1 MNISHNNKISHIK
14 KHSCVLYNNS
24 INKIHL
30 KIKQRFLEQTYS
42 STLENENNN
51 YENIYMPLHTSIS
64 NNKKSLEKTK
74 TLLFSRPYIK
84 QLSRYSFLALKNK
97 NYNNNNNN
105 NNYKRSENRTKSSE
119 RKKSG
124 VNPDKDD
131 KKNIY
136 FNLIKT
142 YYDENGIKLKP
153 KEIEINPI
161 NNEIDYPK
169 IIKAKKKKKEIS
181 MDKIDKG
188 NTLNFEK
195 RNKTMNNNCNIYF
208 AEIDHNEK
216 QKNFTI
222 NKLITHKKIIKRGK
236 NNKLN
241 LHQNINN
248 TNYKQQSTISPV
260 ELMNNGKIK
269 YVLTSPN
276 KSEKYFN
283 KFFHHKYK
291 SSNTIVNK
299 EENNS
304 IINTEKNT
312 LINNTLEDSN
322 INNDTLYKYK
332 NYSINI
338 NNIPFSNRKESEEKN
353 KFDIMNYFNKR
364 ISNHK
369 RTPTFNIKGPQ
380 LIEGLNSFN
389 SSNIMNTQIYSNVN
403 NGSNL
408 IFHKKKISDS
418 FDEIKIIKKQLD
430 QRNKIMENNL
440 CPYPYDSISNR
451 NGQLHSPKF
460 CLNSGIKHN
469 HTTLSFHN
477 SKDDVNDN
485 KNKKLKISPKS
496 LEKYFNPNQI
506 NNNDISYKT
515 HYYKPPSEIEVID
528 INNITFK
535 KPFKTKKNNKT
546 VENNSVNVNFGKEN
560 CDTDINSKNKKN
572 VILSSYTNKINKKN
586 EKLIGRNIS
595 YNFGKQKLSSS
606 SVSNNNKIL
615 NKNSLNTINSMN
627 IKYMKNIFKQ
637 NPYSFSNEKLNT
649 SRSNMIENRSFITP
663 YYARIYNYQNDK
675 NKSKNIEQEKMKKY
689 IIQRYERK
697 VKKYNFDTSYSNTK
711 NNIILSPTNKKSST
725 THKIAITE
733 PSVLSSG
740 NEMKIKKLNMN
751 KLSIDIKNEYR
762 KLLIEKEKKGN
773 KRTYILKRKSK
784 NGSIKVKNK
793 CEVKNKLGIKKGK

>member
-14 KHSCVLYNNS
+14 KHSCVLYNNN

-51 YENIYMPLHTSIS
+51 YENIYMPLYTSIS

-74 TLLFSRPYIK
+74 TSLFSRPYIK
-84 QLSRYSFLALKNK
+84 QLSRYSFLTLKNK
-97 NYNNNNNN
+97 NDNNNNN

-124 VNPDKDD
+124 FNPDKDD

-222 NKLITHKKIIKRGK
+222 NKLITHKRIIKRGK

-248 TNYKQQSTISPV
+248 TNYKQQLTISPV
-260 ELMNNGKIK
+260 EFMSNGKIK
-269 YVLTSPN
+269 YMLTSPN

-283 KFFHHKYK
+283 KFFYHKYK

-304 IINTEKNT
+304 IINTQKNT

-322 INNDTLYKYK
+322 INNDTLYQYK

-338 NNIPFSNRKESEEKN
+338 NNIPFSNSKESEEKN

-369 RTPTFNIKGPQ
+369 RTPTFNIKGPK
-380 LIEGLNSFN
+380 LFEGLNSFN

-430 QRNKIMENNL
+430 QRNKIMKNNP
-440 CPYPYDSISNR
+440 CQYPYDSISKR

-460 CLNSGIKHN
+460 CLNNGIKQN

-477 SKDDVNDN
+477 STDDVIDI

-546 VENNSVNVNFGKEN
+546 VENNSLNVNVGKEN
-560 CDTDINSKNKKN
+560 CDTDINTNSKNKKN
-572 VILSSYTNKINKKN
+572 VILSSYKNKINKKN
-586 EKLIGRNIS
+586 EKLMGRNIS
-595 YNFGKQKLSSS
+595 YNFDKQKQSSS
-606 SVSNNNKIL
+606 SVANYNKFL

-627 IKYMKNIFKQ
+627 IKYMKNRFKQ

-663 YYARIYNYQNDK
+663 YYARIYNYKNDK
-675 NKSKNIEQEKMKKY
+675 NISKNIEQEKMKKF

-697 VKKYNFDTSYSNTK
+697 VKKYNFYTSNIK

-725 THKIAITE
+725 THKISITE

-762 KLLIEKEKKGN
+762 KLLIEKDKKGN

>member
-1 MNISHNNKISHIK
+1 MNISHNNKINHIK

-30 KIKQRFLEQTYS
+30 KMNQRFLEKTYS

-51 YENIYMPLHTSIS
+51 YENIYMPLYTSIS

-74 TLLFSRPYIK
+74 TSLFSRPYIK
-84 QLSRYSFLALKNK
+84 QLSRYSFLTLKNK
-97 NYNNNNNN
+97 NDSNNNN

-119 RKKSG
+119 REKSG

-161 NNEIDYPK
+161 NNGIDYPK

-236 NNKLN
+236 NNRLN
-241 LHQNINN
+241 LHHNINN
-248 TNYKQQSTISPV
+248 TNYKQQLTISPV
-260 ELMNNGKIK
+260 DLMNNGKIK
-269 YVLTSPN
+269 YMLTSPN

-291 SSNTIVNK
+291 SSNSIVKK

-304 IINTEKNT
+304 IINTQKNT
-312 LINNTLEDSN
+312 LINNTLENNN
-322 INNDTLYKYK
+322 INDDTLYKYN
-332 NYSINI
+332 NYSITI
-338 NNIPFSNRKESEEKN
+338 NNIPLSNSKESEEKN
-353 KFDIMNYFNKR
+353 KFDIKNYFNNR
-364 ISNHK
+364 IPNHK

-380 LIEGLNSFN
+380 FFEGLNSFN
-389 SSNIMNTQIYSNVN
+389 SSNIISTQIYSNVN

-418 FDEIKIIKKQLD
+418 FDEKKKKKKQLD

-440 CPYPYDSISNR
+440 CPYPYNSISNR

-460 CLNSGIKHN
+460 CLKSGIKHN
-469 HTTLSFHN
+469 HTTFSFHN
-477 SKDDVNDN
+477 STNDVNGI
-485 KNKKLKISPKS
+485 KNKKIKISPKS

-546 VENNSVNVNFGKEN
+546 FENNSVNVNVGKEN
-560 CDTDINSKNKKN
+560 YDNDKNSNNKKN
-572 VILSSYTNKINKKN
+572 VILSYKNEINKKN
-586 EKLIGRNIS
+586 EKLMGRNIS
-595 YNFGKQKLSSS
+595 YNFNKQKQSSS
-606 SVSNNNKIL
+606 SVTNYNKIL
-615 NKNSLNTINSMN
+615 NKNSLNTIYSMN
-627 IKYMKNIFKQ
+627 IKYMKNRFKQ
-637 NPYSFSNEKLNT
+637 NPYSFSNEKLNI
-649 SRSNMIENRSFITP
+649 SKSNMIENRSFITP

-711 NNIILSPTNKKSST
+711 NNIILSPTDKKSST
-725 THKIAITE
+725 THKISITE

-740 NEMKIKKLNMN
+740 NEMKLKKLNMN

-762 KLLIEKEKKGN
+762 KLLIEKDKKGN

-784 NGSIKVKNK
+784 NGSIKVKK
-793 CEVKNKLGIKKGK
+793 KSEVKNKLGIKKGK

>member
-1 MNISHNNKISHIK
+1 MNISHNNKINHIK

-30 KIKQRFLEQTYS
+30 KIKQKFLEQTYC

-51 YENIYMPLHTSIS
+51 YENIYMPLNTSIL

-74 TLLFSRPYIK
+74 TSLFSRPYIK
-84 QLSRYSFLALKNK
+84 QLSRYSFLTLKNK
-97 NYNNNNNN
+97 NDNNNN

-119 RKKSG
+119 RKKNG
-124 VNPDKDD
+124 VNLDKDD

-153 KEIEINPI
+153 KEIQIYPI
-161 NNEIDYPK
+161 NNGIDYPK

-181 MDKIDKG
+181 MDKNDKG

-208 AEIDHNEK
+208 AELEHNEK
-216 QKNFTI
+216 QKNLTI

-241 LHQNINN
+241 LHQNNNN
-248 TNYKQQSTISPV
+248 TNYKKQLAISPV

-269 YVLTSPN
+269 YMLTSPN

-283 KFFHHKYK
+283 KFFHLKYK
-291 SSNTIVNK
+291 TSNTITNK

-304 IINTEKNT
+304 ILNTQKNT
-312 LINNTLEDSN
+312 LINNTLDDN
-322 INNDTLYKYK
+322 INNDTLCKYK

-338 NNIPFSNRKESEEKN
+338 NNIPFSNSKESEEKN
-353 KFDIMNYFNKR
+353 KFDLMNYFNKR
-364 ISNHK
+364 ISHHK
-369 RTPTFNIKGPQ
+369 RTPTFNINGNKF
-380 LIEGLNSFN
+380 IKGLNSYN
-389 SSNIMNTQIYSNVN
+389 SSNIMNTQINANVN

-430 QRNKIMENNL
+430 QRKKIMENN
-440 CPYPYDSISNR
+440 PYQYDSISNR
-451 NGQLHSPKF
+451 NVLLHSPKF
-460 CLNSGIKHN
+460 CLNSRIKN
-469 HTTLSFHN
+469 SHTTLSLHN
-477 SKDDVNDN
+477 STNNINDI

-496 LEKYFNPNQI
+496 LEKYFNPNHI

-535 KPFKTKKNNKT
+535 KPFKTKKNNKN
-546 VENNSVNVNFGKEN
+546 VENNSVNVGKEN
-560 CDTDINSKNKKN
+560 YDTNLNSKNKKN
-572 VILSSYTNKINKKN
+572 MILSSCANKINKKN
-586 EKLIGRNIS
+586 EKIMDRNIS
-595 YNFGKQKLSSS
+595 YNFDKQKQLSSS
-606 SVSNNNKIL
+606 ITNYNKSLNN
-615 NKNSLNTINSMN
+615 NSLNTINSMN
-627 IKYMKNIFKQ
+627 IKYMKNRFKQ
-637 NPYSFSNEKLNT
+637 NPYSFSNEKSIT
-649 SRSNMIENRSFITP
+649 SKSNMIENRSFITP

-675 NKSKNIEQEKMKKY
+675 SKAKNIEKEKMKKY

-711 NNIILSPTNKKSST
+711 NKIILSPSDKKSNT
-725 THKIAITE
+725 TLKISITE
-733 PSVLSSG
+733 PSQLSSG
-740 NEMKIKKLNMN
+740 NEMKMKKLNMN

-762 KLLIEKEKKGN
+762 KLLIEKDKKGN
-773 KRTYILKRKSK
+773 KRTYILKRKTK

-793 CEVKNKLGIKKGK
+793 YEVKNKLGIKKRK

>member
-30 KIKQRFLEQTYS
+30 KIKQKFLEQTYS
-42 STLENENNN
+42 STLGNENNN
-51 YENIYMPLHTSIS
+51 YENIYMPLYTSIS

-74 TLLFSRPYIK
+74 TNLFSRPYIK
-84 QLSRYSFLALKNK
+84 QLSRYSFLTLKNK
-97 NYNNNNNN
+97 NDDN
-105 NNYKRSENRTKSSE
+105 NNYKRSENRKKSSE

-124 VNPDKDD
+124 VNLDKDD

-153 KEIEINPI
+153 KETQIYPI
-161 NNEIDYPK
+161 NNGIDYPK

-236 NNKLN
+236 NNRLN
-241 LHQNINN
+241 LHHNINN
-248 TNYKQQSTISPV
+248 TNYKQQLTISPV
-260 ELMNNGKIK
+260 DLMNNGKIK
-269 YVLTSPN
+269 YMLTSPN

-291 SSNTIVNK
+291 SSNTIVKK

-304 IINTEKNT
+304 IINTQKNT
-312 LINNTLEDSN
+312 LINNTLEDNN
-322 INNDTLYKYK
+322 INDDTLYKYN
-332 NYSINI
+332 NYSITI
-338 NNIPFSNRKESEEKN
+338 NNIPLSNSKESEEKN
-353 KFDIMNYFNKR
+353 KFDIKNYFNNR
-364 ISNHK
+364 IPNHK

-380 LIEGLNSFN
+380 FFEGLNSFN
-389 SSNIMNTQIYSNVN
+389 SSNIISTQIYSNVN

-440 CPYPYDSISNR
+440 CPYPYNSISNR

-460 CLNSGIKHN
+460 CLKSGIKHN
-469 HTTLSFHN
+469 HTTFSFHN
-477 SKDDVNDN
+477 STNDVNGI
-485 KNKKLKISPKS
+485 KNKKIKISPKS

-546 VENNSVNVNFGKEN
+546 VENNSVNVNVGKEN
-560 CDTDINSKNKKN
+560 YDNDKNSNNKKN
-572 VILSSYTNKINKKN
+572 VILSYKNEINKKN
-586 EKLIGRNIS
+586 EKLMGRNIS
-595 YNFGKQKLSSS
+595 YNFNKQKQSSS
-606 SVSNNNKIL
+606 SVTNYNKIL
-615 NKNSLNTINSMN
+615 NKNSLNTIYSMN
-627 IKYMKNIFKQ
+627 IKYMKNRFKQ
-637 NPYSFSNEKLNT
+637 NPYSFSNEKLNI
-649 SRSNMIENRSFITP
+649 SKSNMIENRSFITP

-697 VKKYNFDTSYSNTK
+697 VKKYNFDTSYSNAK
-711 NNIILSPTNKKSST
+711 NNIILSPTDKKSST
-725 THKIAITE
+725 THKISITE

-740 NEMKIKKLNMN
+740 NEMKLKKLNMN

-762 KLLIEKEKKGN
+762 KLLIEKDKKGN

-784 NGSIKVKNK
+784 NGSIKVKK
-793 CEVKNKLGIKKGK
+793 KSEVKNKLGIKKGK

>member
-1 MNISHNNKISHIK
+1 
-14 KHSCVLYNNS
+14 
-24 INKIHL
+24 
-30 KIKQRFLEQTYS
+30 
-42 STLENENNN
+42 
-51 YENIYMPLHTSIS
+51 MPLYTSIS

-74 TLLFSRPYIK
+74 TSLFSRPYIK
-84 QLSRYSFLALKNK
+84 QLSRYSFLTLKNK
-97 NYNNNNNN
+97 NDSNNNN

-119 RKKSG
+119 REKSG
-124 VNPDKDD
+124 INPDKDD

-161 NNEIDYPK
+161 NNGIDYPK

-181 MDKIDKG
+181 MDKTYKG

-195 RNKTMNNNCNIYF
+195 RNRTMNNNCNIYF
-208 AEIDHNEK
+208 AELEQNEK

-222 NKLITHKKIIKRGK
+222 NKFITHKKIIKRGK

-241 LHQNINN
+241 LHPNLNN
-248 TNYKQQSTISPV
+248 TNYKQQLTITPV
-260 ELMNNGKIK
+260 EMMSNGRIK
-269 YVLTSPN
+269 YMLTSPN

-283 KFFHHKYK
+283 KFFHQKYK
-291 SSNTIVNK
+291 ASNTIVNK

-304 IINTEKNT
+304 IMNTQKNT
-312 LINNTLEDSN
+312 LINNTLEDN
-322 INNDTLYKYK
+322 NTKNDTLYKYK

-338 NNIPFSNRKESEEKN
+338 NNIPFSNSKESEEKN
-353 KFDIMNYFNKR
+353 KYDIMNYFNKR

-369 RTPTFNIKGPQ
+369 RTPTFNIKGSK
-380 LIEGLNSFN
+380 LIEGLNSYN
-389 SSNIMNTQIYSNVN
+389 SSNIMNTQIYTNVNIN

-430 QRNKIMENNL
+430 QRNKIMENIS
-440 CPYPYDSISNR
+440 YPYDSISNK
-451 NGQLHSPKF
+451 NAQLHSPKF

-469 HTTLSFHN
+469 RTTLSLNN
-477 SKDDVNDN
+477 STNNANDI

-546 VENNSVNVNFGKEN
+546 VENNSVNIGKGSY
-560 CDTDINSKNKKN
+560 DTDINSKNKNKN
-572 VILSSYTNKINKKN
+572 KRNIILSSYANKINKKN
-586 EKLIGRNIS
+586 EKLMSRNIS
-595 YNFGKQKLSSS
+595 YNFGKEKQLSSS
-606 SVSNNNKIL
+606 ISNYNKSL
-615 NKNSLNTINSMN
+615 NKNSVNTINSLN
-627 IKYMKNIFKQ
+627 IKYMKNKFKQ

-649 SRSNMIENRSFITP
+649 SKSNMIENSSFITP

-675 NKSKNIEQEKMKKY
+675 NKSKNIEKEKMKKY

-697 VKKYNFDTSYSNTK
+697 VKKYNFDTSYSNIN
-711 NNIILSPTNKKSST
+711 NNIILSPTNKNNIK
-725 THKIAITE
+725 HKISITE
-733 PSVLSSG
+733 PSKLSSG

-762 KLLIEKEKKGN
+762 KFLIEKEKKGN

>member
-1 MNISHNNKISHIK
+1 MNISHNNKITHIK
-14 KHSCVLYNNS
+14 KHSCVLFNNS
-24 INKIHL
+24 INKDHL
-30 KIKQRFLEQTYS
+30 KINQKFLEQTYS

-51 YENIYMPLHTSIS
+51 FENTYLPLYTSIS
-64 NNKKSLEKTK
+64 NNKKTLEKTK
-74 TLLFSRPYIK
+74 TSLFSRPYIK
-84 QLSRYSFLALKNK
+84 QLSRYSFLTLKNK
-97 NYNNNNNN
+97 NDNNNSNY
-105 NNYKRSENRTKSSE
+105 NYKRSENRTKSSE

-169 IIKAKKKKKEIS
+169 IIKPKKKKKEIS

-195 RNKTMNNNCNIYF
+195 RNKTMNNNCNIFF
-208 AEIDHNEK
+208 AEMEHNEK
-216 QKNFTI
+216 QKNFTL

-236 NNKLN
+236 NRLN
-241 LHQNINN
+241 LHQNKNN
-248 TNYKQQSTISPV
+248 TNYKQNLTICPV
-260 ELMNNGKIK
+260 ELNSNGKIK
-269 YVLTSPN
+269 YMLTSPN

-291 SSNTIVNK
+291 VSNTIVNK
-299 EENNS
+299 EENS
-304 IINTEKNT
+304 SLINTQKNT
-312 LINNTLEDSN
+312 LINNTLEDN

-338 NNIPFSNRKESEEKN
+338 NIPFSNRRESEEKN

-364 ISNHK
+364 ISHHK
-369 RTPTFNIKGPQ
+369 RTPTFNVNGNQ
-380 LIEGLNSFN
+380 LIEGLKSYNSP
-389 SSNIMNTQIYSNVN
+389 NIMNPQIIVN
-403 NGSNL
+403 NGNNL

-430 QRNKIMENNL
+430 QRNKMLENS
-440 CPYPYDSISNR
+440 PYNSISNR
-451 NGQLHSPKF
+451 NGLNHSPKF
-460 CLNSGIKHN
+460 CLNTGIKHQQ
-469 HTTLSFHN
+469 TTLLSLHN
-477 SKDDVNDN
+477 HKNSINGI

-506 NNNDISYKT
+506 NNNYKT

-535 KPFKTKKNNKT
+535 KPFKAKKYNKT
-546 VENNSVNVNFGKEN
+546 VENNSVNVGKESY
-560 CDTDINSKNKKN
+560 DMDINSRNKKN
-572 VILSSYTNKINKKN
+572 IILSYYNSKINKKN
-586 EKLIGRNIS
+586 EKILGRNIS
-595 YNFGKQKLSSS
+595 YNFDKKKQLSSS
-606 SVSNNNKIL
+606 ITNYNKSL
-615 NKNSLNTINSMN
+615 NKNCLNTINSMN
-627 IKYMKNIFKQ
+627 IKYMKDKFKK
-637 NPYSFSNEKLNT
+637 NPLCFSNEKLKT
-649 SRSNMIENRSFITP
+649 SRSNIIENSSFITP

-675 NKSKNIEQEKMKKY
+675 NKIKNIEQEKMKKY

-697 VKKYNFDTSYSNTK
+697 VKKYNFDTSYSNAK

-725 THKIAITE
+725 NHKISITE
-733 PSVLSSG
+733 PSQLSSG

-762 KLLIEKEKKGN
+762 KLLIEKNKKGN

-793 CEVKNKLGIKKGK
+793 YEVQNKLGIKKGK